1 MMKSALILIDI
12 QNDYFPGGSNELYQ
26 AEEAGA
32 RAQKVLDFYR
42 RNKMPLFFIQHINDY
57 PAAPF
62 FRQDSKG
69 AGIHPCVA
77 PRGDESI
84 IVKHAPS
91 SFYKTV
97 LLEELKKLDITHLV
111 IVGMM
116 SHMCVDTTVRAA
128 RDLDFTVTVLEDACT
143 TCDMNWRNIVIP
155 AKTLHTAF
163 MGSLSQYFADV
174 IGTEQ
179 YLSDTKI

>member
-1 MMKSALILIDI
+1 MKSALILIDI

-42 RNKMPLFFIQHINDY
+42 RNKMPVFFIQHINDY
-57 PAAPF
+57 PAASF

-69 AGIHPCVA
+69 VRIHPCVA
-77 PRGDESI
+77 PCEDEYI
-84 IVKHAPS
+84 IIKHAPS

-97 LLEELKKLDITHLV
+97 LLEELKKQDITHLV
-111 IVGMM
+111 IIGMM

-143 TCDMNWRNIVIP
+143 TCDMHWNNTVIP
-155 AKTLHTAF
+155 AKTVHDAF
-163 MGSLSQYFADV
+163 MGSLNQYFAEV
-174 IGTEQ
+174 LGTDQ
-179 YLSDTKI
+179 YLSGIKI